1 MLRLMAD
8 LKYIK
13 NEPPEGCS
21 ASPMS
26 EDNLFVWSAT
36 IFGPDDTAWEG
47 GAFSLRVVFSDGY
60 PEKPP
65 RVRFTCNIFHPNV
78 YADGT
83 ICMDIIQDQW
93 SPIHNISTLLTSI
106 QSLLT
111 DPNCASPANPEAAN
125 LYQTDRKSYNRK
137 VRQISQQSVDC

>member
-1 MLRLMAD
+1 MYCA
-8 LKYIK
+8 
-13 NEPPEGCS
+13 
-21 ASPMS
+21 
-26 EDNLFVWSAT
+26 
-36 IFGPDDTAWEG
+36 G

-106 QSLLT
+106 QVAPHPPPPLPPPTHPRS
-111 DPNCASPANPEAAN
+111 S
-125 LYQTDRKSYNRK
+125 
-137 VRQISQQSVDC
+137 